1 MIDAS
6 IDALTTGG
14 FNPTIRLYP
23 VRNTEIMINWNNF
36 GILRMFKNNTKAT
49 TITPTWNP
57 DTENIWEIP
66 VILMF
71 SINSFD
77 ISEDSPSIK
86 DADKK

>member
-23 VRNTEIMINWNNF
+23 VRNTEIMINWNNL
-36 GILRMFKNNTKAT
+36 GILRMFNNNTKAT

-71 SINSFD
+71 SVNSFD